1 MTERLRGGPALG
13 WVVLMSQD
21 KVICHAH
28 FPATLSWTLSLDLGL
43 GPWPWS
49 SESWSRGRFCSL
61 GAVRTTPR
69 PDLTPQLP
77 MSCVVPGASLKSGER
92 ENEFGLFEPGGSSG
106 LLGGGCVRDQFKD
119 AQLRNPEKSKG
130 GKGDPSWSTQ
140 ALGPWRQ
147 LLFSEPRIWAEFNQE
162 RTFRS
167 LTTTTSEQPLLCLL
181 STWL

>member
-1 MTERLRGGPALG
+1 MGCSYVTGQSDLP
-13 WVVLMSQD
+13 
-21 KVICHAH
+21 C
-28 FPATLSWTLSLDLGL
+28 TLPRHPVMDLVL